1 LETVSD
7 ADGSEA
13 IRSPAHYLNLVCMNR
28 QKLRIRF
35 RKTGD
40 LRLISHRDLARAFER
55 MFRRAAMPLAMSEGF
70 HPHPRINFPSA
81 LALGIEGRGEWV
93 EVMLNESVNE
103 ELVQEQLT
111 AHCPPGLEITGIWV
125 LDLNHPKPKV
135 VRMTYEIPVPAE
147 RMSGARQAIER
158 FLQQDECLVM
168 REGRPLPIDLRKALG
183 DLTLVENHLR
193 FSLLEVREAQARP
206 YEILAAL
213 GLDDLEQNGVWLTRT
228 EVELAPN

>member
-1 LETVSD
+1 
-7 ADGSEA
+7 
-13 IRSPAHYLNLVCMNR
+13 MNR

-55 MFRRAAMPLAMSEGF
+55 LFRRAGMPLAMSEGF

-81 LALGIEGRGEWV
+81 LGLGIEGRGEWV

-103 ELVQEQLT
+103 EMVQEQL
-111 AHCPPGLEITGIWV
+111 AAQCPPGLEITGLWV

-135 VRMTYEIPVPAE
+135 VRMNYEIPVPAE
-147 RMSGARQAIER
+147 RVPAAQQAIER
-158 FLQQDECLVM
+158 FLQQETCLVT
-168 REGRPLPIDLRKALG
+168 REGRRTPIDLRKTLG
-183 DLTLVENHLR
+183 EMKLVENHLR
-193 FSLLEVREAQARP
+193 FSLLEVPEAQARP
-206 YEILAAL
+206 QEILAAL
-213 GLDDLEQNGVWLTRT
+213 GLGDLEQDGVWLTRT